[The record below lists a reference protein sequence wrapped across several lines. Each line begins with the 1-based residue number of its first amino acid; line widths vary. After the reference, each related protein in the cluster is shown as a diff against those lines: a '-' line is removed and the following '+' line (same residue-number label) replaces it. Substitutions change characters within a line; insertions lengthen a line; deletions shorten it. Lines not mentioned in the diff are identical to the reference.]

1 MSIQSSI
8 NQTLG
13 VAAIATKLSPQLQE
27 LGDKVRTSTELNRVE
42 RQLKKI
48 ASKGQIGYD
57 TKTGETMA
65 NIISDKTDFERYQAL
80 AAQKRALDQKAGSL
94 GLKTTDWKEFG
105 PEVMG
110 MDEAQTLEVRGLMQR
125 NKVDA
130 LKKTQ
135 ENIRDY
141 QFGGKNYGN
150 DKQ

>member
-27 LGDKVRTSTELNRVE
+27 LGDKIRTTSAINKTEKK
-42 RQLKKI
+42 LKDI
-48 ASKGQIGYD
+48 TSKGQIGYD
-57 TKTGETMA
+57 TETGEAMA
-65 NIISDKTDFERYQAL
+65 NIISDNTDFERYQAL

-94 GLKTTDWKEFG
+94 GLKTTDWEEFG

-110 MDEAQTLEVRGLMQR
+110 MDEAQMLEVRGLMQR

-150 DKQ
+150 DK